1 MFVWQ
6 VNSQMKKKNRA
17 GWLAMLVLGS
27 LITGNSQKVTVS
39 REINI
44 RNNYSYDILPNIGSN
59 TILYNDKGIEH
70 QFEIYDANLRYK
82 STVTPEFEKKNIQ
95 PIGLL
100 SQDSSI
106 YYFYTYREDE
116 FLVTKGLRFDQFI
129 QVADTLTLSVKEKK
143 FISSNPRFAHSDD
156 QSKVLIF
163 TPDDKKINLKL
174 VDISSFT
181 LLYDFNLTVEGINLK
196 SDFEKLVVSN
206 DGQVYIAARPSSF
219 WNKAESN
226 GFSII
231 RIKNKE
237 DVAVHHFS
245 PESDDIV
252 QLMLDADNANQR
264 IVLAGFTTTGDET
277 RANGYF
283 GFSID
288 PETLPD
294 DAEILINRFTPE
306 FIADITGNK
315 PGKMKE
321 LHDFSIKHLVVRQ
334 DGGVILVCEQVREF
348 IRRGQMNVPGQF
360 GNNFGMRGLIDYYH
374 EDVLLLANYPDGKE
388 HWQKVLFKK
397 QFSQDDNAIYS
408 SFCLFKTPSR
418 LHLIYNDEIKN
429 NNTVSEYVIDPLGNA
444 ERKSVLSTEY
454 QNLRLRFKEAIQTG
468 ANTLIVPSEKNW
480 KINLVKIEY

>member
-1 MFVWQ
+1 
-6 VNSQMKKKNRA
+6 MKKKYRA
-17 GWLAMLVLGS
+17 FGLVLAC
-27 LITGNSQKVTVS
+27 LISAALGISQKVTVS

-59 TILYNDKGIEH
+59 TVLYSDKGVEH
-70 QFEIYDANLRYK
+70 QFEIYDSNLRYK

-100 SQDSSI
+100 SKDSSI
-106 YYFYTYREDE
+106 YYFYSYRDE
-116 FLVTKGLRFDQFI
+116 EHIVTRALRFDQQI
-129 QVADTLTLSVKEKK
+129 QVEDTLTLSVKEKK
-143 FISSNPRFAHSDD
+143 LISSNARFAHSDD
-156 QSKVLIF
+156 KSKVLVF
-163 TPDDKKINLKL
+163 TPDDKKVNLKL
-174 VDISSFT
+174 VDLTSFSV
-181 LLYDFNLTVEGINLK
+181 LYDFTLTVEGINLK
-196 SDFEKLVVSN
+196 TDFEKLVVAN
-206 DGQVYIAARPSSF
+206 DGQIFIAARQSSF
-219 WNKAESN
+219 WNKGESN
-226 GFSII
+226 GFSLI

-237 DVAVHHFS
+237 NVIVHHFS
-245 PESDDIV
+245 PESDDII
-252 QLMLDADNANQR
+252 QLMMDVDNVNNR
-264 IVLAGFTTTGDET
+264 VVLAGFTTTGDES

-288 PETLPD
+288 PESLPD
-294 DAEILINRFTPE
+294 EAEILINRFTPE

-321 LHDFSIKHLVVRQ
+321 LHDFTIRSLVVRQ
-334 DGGVILVCEQVREF
+334 DGGVILVCEMVREF

-374 EDVLLLANYPDGKE
+374 EDVLLLANFPDGKD

-397 QFSQDDNAIYS
+397 QFSQDDNAMYS
-408 SFCLFKTPSR
+408 SFFLFKTPSR
-418 LHLIYNDEIKN
+418 IHLIYNDEIKN
-429 NNTVSEYVIDPLGNA
+429 NNTVSEYVIDPMGNA

-468 ANTLIVPSEKNW
+468 SNTLIVPSEKNW